1 MYNLSRS
8 QPRTL
13 QRGCSTKVI
22 DPELENS
29 NAPEVE
35 ICSFSSFSGRMIA
48 GHRTPFAPASSMRG
62 ISPSSAKKRR
72 GIPSFRKPRPKGATK
87 RTENVSFDPT
97 AAAEPIPRVLFGCS
111 AHSRQKA
118 GANGTRKTQPNLR
131 TSRDGN
137 SQVTALSREAWR
149 RGGAENSWQGPTV
162 EEHGIR
168 PRVEGPHKA
177 AGFALVKWM
186 PRYWGT

>member
-111 AHSRQKA
+111 ALTPKSGRERDPENAAKFTDLSGWQLAGNGTVERGMETRRRGEQLA
-118 GANGTRKTQPNLR
+118 GAYRGRARHSAT
-131 TSRDGN
+131 
-137 SQVTALSREAWR
+137 R
-149 RGGAENSWQGPTV
+149 RGTA
-162 EEHGIR
+162 
-168 PRVEGPHKA
+168 
-177 AGFALVKWM
+177 
-186 PRYWGT
+186 